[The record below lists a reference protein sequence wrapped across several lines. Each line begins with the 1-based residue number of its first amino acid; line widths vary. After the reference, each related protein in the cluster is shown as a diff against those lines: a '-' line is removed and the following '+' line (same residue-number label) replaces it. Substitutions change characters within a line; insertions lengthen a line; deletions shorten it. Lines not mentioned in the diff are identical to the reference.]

1 MAEEVK
7 ETPAPEE
14 PVEVKEEE
22 VEVPPMDDS
31 DEDLP
36 PPEEEETPAEEEPA
50 AEEPAVE
57 EPVVEEPAVEEPVV
71 EEPVVEEPVVE
82 EPVAEEEKVEET
94 TPYDEEPVAEE
105 VVVEDGTPDFSIY
118 STNVAERLWRAKEA
132 SKDLPPGPSG
142 DLIKRSAEYQD
153 WRKKLD
159 VLQAYA
165 DDYAAAMKDLDKKR
179 TKVRENRRK
188 SVGY

>member
-22 VEVPPMDDS
+22 AEVPPMDDS

-50 AEEPAVE
+50 EEEPVAEEPVAEEPAVE
-57 EPVVEEPAVEEPVV
+57 A
-71 EEPVVEEPVVE
+71 
-82 EPVAEEEKVEET
+82 PVAEEEKVEET

-105 VVVEDGTPDFSIY
+105 VVVDDGTPDFSIY

-179 TKVRENRRK
+179 TKVREKRRK
-188 SVGY
+188 RVGY

>member
-22 VEVPPMDDS
+22 AEVPPMDDS

-50 AEEPAVE
+50 EEEPVAEEPVAE
-57 EPVVEEPAVEEPVV
+57 EPVVEA
-71 EEPVVEEPVVE
+71 
-82 EPVAEEEKVEET
+82 PVAEEEKVEET

-105 VVVEDGTPDFSIY
+105 VVVDDGTPDFSIY

-179 TKVRENRRK
+179 TKVREKRRK
-188 SVGY
+188 RVGY

>member
-22 VEVPPMDDS
+22 AEVPPMDDS

-50 AEEPAVE
+50 AEEP
-57 EPVVEEPAVEEPVV
+57 VV
-71 EEPVVEEPVVE
+71 EEPVVEEPVAEEPVAEEPVVE
-82 EPVAEEEKVEET
+82 APVAEEEKVEET

-105 VVVEDGTPDFSIY
+105 VVVDDGTPDFSIY

-179 TKVRENRRK
+179 TKVREKRRK
-188 SVGY
+188 RVGY

>member
-22 VEVPPMDDS
+22 AEVPPMDDS

-50 AEEPAVE
+50 EEEPVAEEPVAEEPAVE
-57 EPVVEEPAVEEPVV
+57 A
-71 EEPVVEEPVVE
+71 
-82 EPVAEEEKVEET
+82 PVAEEEKVEET

-105 VVVEDGTPDFSIY
+105 VVVDDGTPDFSIY

-179 TKVRENRRK
+179 TKVREKRRK
-188 SVGY
+188 SVGN